1 MWRDVAGCV
10 LSMVVLANVSARAA
24 TLQLCAPVSKT
35 DPTQVLPNAGV
46 KVRTQCKVAKGGTP
60 KEISILNTD
69 QVAQIGTLQTSVS
82 SQSTQISA
90 LQASNSS
97 QSTQIS
103 ALQAA
108 TTPTGTGTFQST
120 NPSGSFAVDNF
131 GEGVPGTVLMATV
144 TANGDLG
151 PQLRFVRQP
160 SGNFVDIGQLGDGTF
175 TIEPNDGPVLTV
187 APDLVGVGI
196 QSGTAQLKING
207 VGFNNV
213 TAYVKAGASDQL
225 AFQID
230 ASDGTTMLQVATDG
244 TLFLNEGNAFKQG
257 GGSWGAISDARLKTN
272 VQDLHGALEQFQ
284 ALRAVTFEFIDPAAI
299 GERPGTHV
307 GFTAQQVE
315 GVFPDW
321 VGERADGVKYVA
333 PKGFEAL
340 TVAAVTELRHE
351 KDEQMARLTAENR
364 DLRDRLVR
372 LEAAVARLTPAATS
386 CAANERKPRATRL
399 SRRHDGERRRPG

>member
-103 ALQAA
+103 ALQASNSSQSTQISALQAA

-151 PQLRFVRQP
+151 PQ
-160 SGNFVDIGQLGDGTF
+160 
-175 TIEPNDGPVLTV
+175 
-187 APDLVGVGI
+187 
-196 QSGTAQLKING
+196 
-207 VGFNNV
+207 
-213 TAYVKAGASDQL
+213 
-225 AFQID
+225 
-230 ASDGTTMLQVATDG
+230 
-244 TLFLNEGNAFKQG
+244 
-257 GGSWGAISDARLKTN
+257 
-272 VQDLHGALEQFQ
+272 
-284 ALRAVTFEFIDPAAI
+284 
-299 GERPGTHV
+299 
-307 GFTAQQVE
+307 
-315 GVFPDW
+315 
-321 VGERADGVKYVA
+321 
-333 PKGFEAL
+333 
-340 TVAAVTELRHE
+340 
-351 KDEQMARLTAENR
+351 
-364 DLRDRLVR
+364 
-372 LEAAVARLTPAATS
+372 
-386 CAANERKPRATRL
+386 
-399 SRRHDGERRRPG
+399 